1 MPPWAP
7 LAPRRLPQDPIRAWI
22 AHGVDTST
30 TDIRGSLERW
40 KPETIF
46 ACQNC
51 GHQSRKWLG
60 KCPECGEWNSLVE
73 ERARAA
79 KKGGARNG
87 FKLRDVEAV
96 AYGEIESQDDVRI
109 TSGVTEFDRVLGG
122 GIVPGTLV
130 LIGGDPGIGK
140 STLLLQVADRLSAGG
155 TVVLYVSGE
164 ESERQIK
171 LRGERLKI
179 EAHNLYLLPET
190 NLENIFHEVDR
201 LNPGAIIV
209 DSIQTVFSALIES
222 APGSV
227 SQVREVAHQF
237 LLLAKNR
244 TIPVFLIGHITK
256 DGSIAGPKTLEHI
269 VDTVLYFEGERHH
282 NHRIVRATKNRFGAA
297 NEVGIFEM
305 TGAGLMPVAN
315 PSQMFL
321 QERPQNVAGSVVTA
335 CMEGTRPLLVEI
347 QALVSGTK
355 YGTGRRMTQG
365 VDQNRVALL
374 IAMLEKRV
382 GLQML
387 GDDVFVN
394 IAGGLEVDEPAA
406 DLGVVA
412 AIASS
417 FKNVPIDPHT
427 AVFGEIG
434 LTGEVRGT
442 MQAGVRAREAQAL
455 GFEKIVIPASNTSGL
470 ERMLGVR
477 VVGVRSVE
485 KQCCSSN
492 QPAKL

>member
-1 MPPWAP
+1 MKK
-7 LAPRRLPQDPIRAWI
+7 
-22 AHGVDTST
+22 T
-30 TDIRGSLERW
+30 
-40 KPETIF
+40 ETVY

-73 ERARAA
+73 ERAQPTR
-79 KKGGARNG
+79 KGAPRNG
-87 FKLRDVEAV
+87 FQLRDVSAV
-96 AYGEIESQDDVRI
+96 AFREIESQDDVRI
-109 TSGVTEFDRVLGG
+109 SSGINEFDRVLGG

-140 STLLLQVADRLSAGG
+140 STLLLQVADKLSAAN

-171 LRGERLKI
+171 LRGERLGV
-179 EAHNLYLLPET
+179 EAANVYLLPET
-190 NLENIFHEVDR
+190 NLENIFREVDR
-201 LNPGAIIV
+201 LKPGAIIV
-209 DSIQTVFSALIES
+209 DSIQTVFSSLIES

-244 TIPVFLIGHITK
+244 AVPVFLIGHITK
-256 DGSIAGPKTLEHI
+256 EGSIAGPKTLEHI

-282 NHRIVRATKNRFGAA
+282 NHRIVRAFKNRFGAA
-297 NEVGIFEM
+297 NEVGVFEM
-305 TGAGLMPVAN
+305 TGEGLVPVAN

-321 QERPQNVAGSVVTA
+321 QERPQNASGSVVMA
-335 CMEGTRPLLVEI
+335 CMEGTRPVLVEI
-347 QALVSGTK
+347 QALVSGSK

-365 VDQNRVALL
+365 FDQNRVSLL
-374 IAMLEKRV
+374 MAMLEQRA
-382 GLQML
+382 GFQLS

-417 FKNVPIDPHT
+417 FKNVPVDPHT
-427 AVFGEIG
+427 AVFGEVG
-434 LTGEVRGT
+434 LTGEVRGA
-442 MQAGVRAREAQAL
+442 MQASVRLREAQAL
-455 GFEKIVIPASNTSGL
+455 GFKKMVMPASNTAGL
-470 ERMLGVR
+470 ERVLGIR
-477 VVGVRSVE
+477 VVGVKSVQQALE
-485 KQCCSSN
+485 E
-492 QPAKL
+492 LF